1 MRDLGLLLSMP
12 WTIERSERH
21 DDGDYFVL
29 RIRELPGFVAASND
43 PAELEQI
50 FWDALQDHL
59 ASYLEDGEMPPL
71 PEEARLTIEAMGREI
86 EKQSY
91 SKPAAETRTSSAGLA
106 AQPSRQLQGVG

>member
-29 RIRELPGFVAASND
+29 WIRELPGFVAASND

-59 ASYLEDGEMPPL
+59 TSYLEDGEMPPL
-71 PEEARLTIEAMGREI
+71 PEEARITIEVMGREI

-91 SKPAAETRTSSAGLA
+91 SKPAEARTSSAGLA
-106 AQPSRQLQGVG
+106 ARPSRQLQGVA